1 MFSLTL
7 HSDAY
12 PQRRDWQDLPWL
24 DRLGE
29 GLRVRLGARLR
40 LRAGRR
46 AAVAVRVEA
55 EEERLAQLSPAE
67 RQAELA
73 ELKRAL
79 RRDGFDKDA
88 LVAQAF
94 AQVRLESR
102 HLLGKAHFGTQ
113 IEGAYVLLH
122 GNIAEMN
129 TGEGKSL
136 TATLAAATA
145 ALAGMKV
152 HIVTV
157 NDYLAGRDRDE
168 FAPLYAALG
177 LSTGLVAETSTPQ
190 EKAASYHAD
199 IVYCSNKTIVFD
211 YLRDRLALGER
222 MQPLRL
228 AIDAM
233 TGNAPR
239 HLLRGLQFAIVDE
252 ADSVF
257 VDEARTPLI
266 ISAARHSVEAETFYR
281 EAVDVAGELL
291 PDEDYSFDHQQ
302 RQVSLTECGRLRLPA
317 VVAARTRSPVWRSPL
332 RAEEA
337 AVLAL
342 QALHVFQRDIH
353 YIVRDDKVMIVDENT
368 GRVMPDRSWERG
380 LQQLIE
386 VKEGAALSAEKETL
400 GRISYQL
407 FFRRYLRLSGMSGTC
422 REVSGELADV
432 YGLGVVGI
440 APYRPSRRQ
449 RLPARLFA
457 SASSRWQ
464 AVMESV
470 AAHSGAGRPVLVG
483 TRSIA
488 ASEHI
493 AALLAAA
500 GIPHQL
506 LNAKQDQEE
515 AATVALAGDAGRV
528 TIATNMAGRGTD
540 IKLDD
545 AVRECGGLHVIL
557 TELHD
562 ASRVDRQ
569 LAGRC
574 ARMGDP
580 GSWEEILSLED
591 ELVAN
596 FLPPLRAW
604 VLPRLAAGGP
614 RGIWHRLALG
624 LYRLAQWRTE
634 MGHARNRGLLLRA
647 DFRSR
652 QALSFTGEME

>member
-1 MFSLTL
+1 MFSLSL

-12 PQRRDWQDLPWL
+12 PQRRDWRDLPWL
-24 DRLGE
+24 ERLGE
-29 GLRVRLGARLR
+29 GLRVRGRARLR
-40 LRAGRR
+40 LRGGRR
-46 AAVAVRVEA
+46 AALAGLVEEA
-55 EEERLAQLSPAE
+55 EARLAQLSPAE
-67 RQAELA
+67 RQAELG
-73 ELKRAL
+73 ELKRTL
-79 RRDGFDKDA
+79 RRDGFDDDR
-88 LVAQAF
+88 LVARAF
-94 AQVRLESR
+94 AQVRLASR
-102 HLLGKAHFGTQ
+102 RLLGKAHFGTQ

-145 ALAGMKV
+145 ALAGMRV
-152 HIVTV
+152 HVVTV

-168 FAPLYAALG
+168 FAPLFAALG
-177 LSTGLVAETSTPQ
+177 LRTGLVAETSTPE
-190 EKAASYHAD
+190 EKAATYHAD

-233 TGNAPR
+233 SGNAPR
-239 HLLRGLQFAIVDE
+239 HLLHGLQFAIVDE

-266 ISAARHSVEAETFYR
+266 ISAARQSAEAETFYR
-281 EAVDVAGELL
+281 EAIEVARELT
-291 PDEDYSFDHQQ
+291 PDEDYGFDHRQ
-302 RQVSLTECGRLRLPA
+302 RQARLTEDGRTRLPA

-337 AVLAL
+337 VVLAL

-386 VKEGAALSAEKETL
+386 VKEAVAVSAEKETL
-400 GRISYQL
+400 GRITYQL

-440 APYRPSRRQ
+440 APYRPSRRL

-457 SASSRWQ
+457 TGAARWQ
-464 AVMESV
+464 AVMKSV
-470 AAHSGAGRPVLVG
+470 IEHSRQGRPVLVG

-500 GIPHQL
+500 GIDHQV

-540 IKLDD
+540 IKLDK
-545 AVRECGGLHVIL
+545 AVCERGGLHVIL

-580 GSWEEILSLED
+580 GSWEEILSLDD

-604 VLPRLAAGGP
+604 LLRRLSGDGT
-614 RGIWHRLALG
+614 RGLWHLLALG
-624 LYRLAQWRTE
+624 FYRAAQWRTE
-634 MGHARNRGLLLRA
+634 MGHARNRNFLFRA

>member
-1 MFSLTL
+1 MFSLSL

-12 PQRRDWQDLPWL
+12 PQRRDWRDLPWL
-24 DRLGE
+24 ERFGE
-29 GLRVRLGARLR
+29 GLRVRARAALR
-40 LRAGRR
+40 LRGGRR
-46 AAVAVRVEA
+46 AALAALVELEDA
-55 EEERLAQLSPAE
+55 RLAHLSPAE
-67 RQAELA
+67 RQVELS

-79 RRDGFDKDA
+79 RRDGFDDDR
-88 LVAQAF
+88 LVARAF
-94 AQVRLESR
+94 AQVRLASR
-102 HLLGKAHFGTQ
+102 LLLGKAHFGTQ

-168 FAPLYAALG
+168 FAPLFAVLG
-177 LSTGLVAETSTPQ
+177 LRTGLVAETATPE
-190 EKAASYHAD
+190 EKATTYHAD

-211 YLRDRLALGER
+211 YLRDRLTLGER

-233 TGNAPR
+233 SGNAPR
-239 HLLRGLQFAIVDE
+239 HLLHGLQFAIVDE

-266 ISAARHSVEAETFYR
+266 ISAARHSAEAETFYR
-281 EAVDVAGELL
+281 EAIEIARELV
-291 PDEDYSFDHQQ
+291 PDEDFAFDHRL
-302 RQVSLTECGRLRLPA
+302 RQISLTEEGRVRLPA

-337 AVLAL
+337 VVLAL

-386 VKEGAALSAEKETL
+386 VKEAVPLSAEKETL
-400 GRISYQL
+400 GRITYQL

-440 APYRPSRRQ
+440 APYRPSRRL

-457 SASSRWQ
+457 TGAARWQ
-464 AVMESV
+464 AVMKSV
-470 AAHSGAGRPVLVG
+470 VEHSRQGRPVLVG

-500 GIPHQL
+500 GIDHQV

-545 AVRECGGLHVIL
+545 AVRERGGLHVIL

-580 GSWEEILSLED
+580 GSWEEILSLDD

-604 VLPRLAAGGP
+604 LQPRLASGGL
-614 RGIWHRLALG
+614 GILWHRLGLG
-624 LYRLAQWRTE
+624 LYRVAQWRTE
-634 MGHARNRGLLLRA
+634 KGHARNRGLLFRA